1 MNTKIPYTMSAA
13 LLSTYTTENRTFQRL
28 GVWSRGTASITGGD
42 APEEVESLNV
52 SHGTLPA
59 LGVQPALASVTDV
72 SFAGREPMSSAPGR
86 SVITVEDHP
95 ATDTAS
101 AQQPVRW
108 FRYAAPGFL
117 RTVGT
122 PLVAGRDF
130 TDADLVEHRPVV
142 VISENL
148 ARELWQAPGAAIGR
162 RIREGSGEPLARD
175 RRRGRRRLRSRRA
188 GAGAGDRVLAD
199 ADGAVQR
206 QSHEPAASGDLR

>member
-130 TDADLVEHRPVV
+130 TDADLVEHRPVGRDLR
-142 VISENL
+142 EPR
-148 ARELWQAPGAAIGR
+148 ARTVAGPRGGHRPSHSRGERRAPGARSSAWSATSTI
-162 RIREGSGEPLARD
+162 SAC
-175 RRRGRRRLRSRRA
+175 RSRRRRSCT
-188 GAGAGDRVLAD
+188 GR
-199 ADGAVQR
+199 R
-206 QSHEPAASGDLR
+206 